1 MRKAAFAAAV
11 FLAFPLVISGCRKAQ
26 TEQTIAAP
34 VADGMETESV
44 SEEQI
49 EEEKIASVIDTA
61 IPIMP
66 GARIAVV
73 SKATKGEFWDL
84 VFEGMEQ
91 AVEDVN
97 EAYEFSGDQKV
108 TITVEGPDE
117 EQMVEEQINTLDAV
131 IAENPAAV
139 CISVGDMN
147 SSQAQLESARENGI
161 PVVVF
166 DSNVYETDLI
176 TAFRATDNGQ
186 VGRMA
191 GYHLAEAIGKSG
203 NVAVFSDGGAAA
215 EDGTHVDHATLPDCG
230 ADIQDCAHHNDRI
243 IAYLHAVADD
253 RSRLHSGADV
263 FQIEHRNGRITGMVL
278 HMQRGDSFRLRG
290 KLRRENLPVAE
301 QNLQTVAAGKY
312 LRIRK
317 GAGLFFLQCDAHRR
331 FFLRAADHFNDFL
344 RFHTSAPQRI
354 ERFGRIISRQSRSPR
369 CRPRISISAE
379 ARLVAMGT
387 LYVSHR

>member
-1 MRKAAFAAAV
+1 MRKAAVAAAV

-203 NVAVFSDGGAAA
+203 NVAVFSAQKKTESAHARVEGFLEQMAEYDGIDVISVIY
-215 EDGTHVDHATLPDCG
+215 EDQVEDMETAMQEFLENCSNLDGVFCT
-230 ADIQDCAHHNDRI
+230 N
-243 IAYLHAVADD
+243 
-253 RSRLHSGADV
+253 ADV
-263 FQIEHRNGRITGMVL
+263 SDLYLDMEKDEENRVIMVGTDATSRQQKAVENGEEIGIVS
-278 HMQRGDSFRLRG
+278 QD
-290 KLRRENLPVAE
+290 PVTIGY
-301 QNLQTVAAGKY
+301 QTVWTALQAA
-312 LRIRK
+312 LPEE
-317 GAGLFFLQCDAHRR
+317 AGVDVEKEVLFNPVWIDQNNL
-331 FFLRAADHFNDFL
+331 NDPAFA
-344 RFHTSAPQRI
+344 SYI
-354 ERFGRIISRQSRSPR
+354 
-369 CRPRISISAE
+369 
-379 ARLVAMGT
+379 
-387 LYVSHR
+387 YK